1 MRVKQYKGK
10 VFGADFTAKER
21 LAMNIE
27 INRQI
32 VEADR
37 KYTNDIDA
45 MVLYTLHVHLGFGK
59 KRLRRFWEAFQQEH
73 KALIEYYQMPDDGAW
88 LCQRKLK
95 DIGVDVEEWNKEVN
109 DETENNK
116 GKVHFIMVAG
126 KDFVQNEMGINAAN
140 ALIEKGEVTESK
152 QFEGYPIC
160 VDGKYFFEGTYSKK
174 KKKAAASPEVEPE
187 DAPKQG

>member
-59 KRLRRFWEAFQQEH
+59 KRFSRSIKPSLSIIKCPMTAHGSVR
-73 KALIEYYQMPDDGAW
+73 
-88 LCQRKLK
+88 
-95 DIGVDVEEWNKEVN
+95 
-109 DETENNK
+109 EN
-116 GKVHFIMVAG
+116 
-126 KDFVQNEMGINAAN
+126 
-140 ALIEKGEVTESK
+140 
-152 QFEGYPIC
+152 
-160 VDGKYFFEGTYSKK
+160 
-174 KKKAAASPEVEPE
+174 
-187 DAPKQG
+187 

>member
-1 MRVKQYKGK
+1 MRIKQYKGK

-21 LAMNIE
+21 TAMNME

-32 VEADR
+32 IEADK

-95 DIGVDVEEWNKEVN
+95 DIGVNVEEWNKEVN
-109 DETENNK
+109 DETE
-116 GKVHFIMVAG
+116 
-126 KDFVQNEMGINAAN
+126 
-140 ALIEKGEVTESK
+140 K
-152 QFEGYPIC
+152 Q
-160 VDGKYFFEGTYSKK
+160 
-174 KKKAAASPEVEPE
+174 
-187 DAPKQG
+187 QR

>member
-10 VFGADFTAKER
+10 VFGADLTAKER

-73 KALIEYYQMPDDGAW
+73 KALVEYYQMPDDGAW

-95 DIGVDVEEWNKEVN
+95 DIGVDVEEWNKEVD
-109 DETENNK
+109 DETE
-116 GKVHFIMVAG
+116 
-126 KDFVQNEMGINAAN
+126 
-140 ALIEKGEVTESK
+140 K
-152 QFEGYPIC
+152 Q
-160 VDGKYFFEGTYSKK
+160 
-174 KKKAAASPEVEPE
+174 
-187 DAPKQG
+187 QR